1 MSEGVEERGPQQWL
15 LRPCLSIKGTITSLL
30 FKRFFKILFIYLL
43 AAPVCRLSL
52 PDRRGAALCCGAWAS
67 LEEEM
72 ATHPSVLAWKFS
84 RAEENGGL
92 QSTGSQSWA

>member
-1 MSEGVEERGPQQWL
+1 M
-15 LRPCLSIKGTITSLL
+15 SIKGTITSLL
-30 FKRFFKILFIYLL
+30 FKRFFKILLIYLL

-52 PDRRGAALCCGAWAS
+52 PDRRGATLCCGAWAS

-84 RAEENGGL
+84 RAEEDVGYSPEGHRA
-92 QSTGSQSWA
+92 GHD